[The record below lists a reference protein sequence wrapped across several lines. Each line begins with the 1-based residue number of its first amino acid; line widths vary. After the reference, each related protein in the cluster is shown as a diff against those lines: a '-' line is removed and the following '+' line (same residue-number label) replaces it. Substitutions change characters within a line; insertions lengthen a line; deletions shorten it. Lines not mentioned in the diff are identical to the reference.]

1 MPRKVEG
8 RKYIT
13 VEFTEEEYEQI
24 KILAAKS
31 NTSMNNVIR
40 NFTAA
45 GLNGTVTE
53 NNIDVLAPIIR
64 EQLKSVVEPMI
75 ERTIS
80 LNAKTCIQAGTAAY
94 LCADTILK
102 FVPPVQRTEV
112 QESYEAARKKAVAFL
127 KGKVDLSE

>member
-80 LNAKTCIQAGTAAY
+80 LNAKN
-94 LCADTILK
+94 
-102 FVPPVQRTEV
+102 
-112 QESYEAARKKAVAFL
+112 
-127 KGKVDLSE
+127 LSLIHI